1 MFKKALLPLFIVA
14 ALSGCNDITPDVT
27 ADGTNQAALTESLG
41 KMTTKI
47 LSKDKQ
53 TQFVDD
59 VSLLQKNYDMDQLQ
73 TNLNGKN
80 AEQIML
86 VASDLRN
93 KLEAEQQQKADSEA
107 AQQALIAEQAKASA
121 ISSIQ
126 SELKELTEKLAAENY
141 KKLIKVENAR
151 FTTVKNEVTGEY
163 DPIISLAVTNNG
175 DRVIYSAT
183 LDGIL
188 VAPNVVTP
196 VHAGPIEL
204 EIEEGLKAGES
215 QDLQIK
221 PTLISEWRS
230 VTAPEGS
237 VLTLKV
243 KDIKDKTGESLVNR
257 LSFTEEDGVEFKA
270 LILQLMA
277 LDPQGFKSQVGVT
290 VPVSPPVAVED
301 VKETLEAKTAP
312 TEAEVATELAVDA
325 QEPEAGDVSPSIQDV
340 EALEVAP
347 ASTES
352 VPALLPETESVAP
365 IDSVPTPVQE
375 ASEPVFDRVQA
386 PDEANV
392 SAVDPAAVA
401 APAVAPTKNF

>member
-243 KDIKDKTGESLVNR
+243 KDIKDKTGESLVKR

-375 ASEPVFDRVQA
+375 ASEPVFDRVQV